1 MAVFDGNRQ
10 PVPLKTAEA
19 IHRMIRDRDLRPGD
33 RLPSQRELA
42 DGLGVSR
49 PSLRE
54 ALSMLETLGII
65 CVQAGRGV
73 FVAEEAAEGV
83 AANPTWRFGERYSL
97 REVFEVRIAI
107 EGAAAALAIAHLG
120 PADIER
126 LDELS
131 RIIET
136 AAADRDVMTVADC
149 DARFHDLIFARCGNR
164 LLQDIHKQVRTMVV
178 ESQRVPMAE
187 RARLM
192 ETAREHR
199 RLVEACRMRDPDAA
213 QRAMEQHIRGSAGRA
228 GIFL

>member
-10 PVPLKTAEA
+10 PVPMKTAEA
-19 IHRMIRDRDLRPGD
+19 IHRMIRDRDLKPGD

-42 DGLGVSR
+42 EGLGVSR

-65 CVQAGRGV
+65 SIQAGRGV
-73 FVAEEAAEGV
+73 FVADEAAEGAV
-83 AANPTWRFGERYSL
+83 ANPAWRFGERYSL
-97 REVFEVRIAI
+97 REVFEIRIAI
-107 EGAAAALAIAHLG
+107 EGAATALAVAHLG

-131 RIIET
+131 RIIEI

-164 LLQDIHKQVRTMVV
+164 LLQDIHTQVRTMVV
-178 ESQRVPMAE
+178 ESQRVPMVE

-199 RLVEACRMRDPDAA
+199 RLVEACRVRD
-213 QRAMEQHIRGSAGRA
+213 RRGSRRA
-228 GIFL
+228 TTALCRGVGTRRRS